1 MFNVI
6 NNHELKNKYNFFDEE
21 KNKLRIFLSSIK
33 NNTNGL
39 NIFSSSFSKN
49 NNVNTCNINILK
61 KYTYEEIEKITI
73 DLIKQIKFL
82 EKNNLTFIKLDLDDI
97 LIINDEICV
106 ISNIENCTT
115 IKTEKSYEKESKI
128 IQTININY
136 PVTKNMF
143 ISPELDKITELPSN
157 ISYKNIYYNIGAIII
172 FIYLRKNIKLI
183 QKNDDT
189 LYGVKKYIEEL
200 TSIYNT
206 KLYWFIINS
215 CFIDNIDE
223 RILNY

>member
-1 MFNVI
+1 MFNII
-6 NNHELKNKYNFFDEE
+6 NHDELKKKYNFFEE
-21 KNKLRIFLSSIK
+21 DQRTKNKLRIFLSSIE

-39 NIFSSSFSKN
+39 NITSSSLKN
-49 NNVNTCNINILK
+49 NDVNTNNLNILK
-61 KYTYEEIEKITI
+61 KYSYEEIEKITL

-97 LIINDEICV
+97 LMINDETYV
-106 ISNIENCTT
+106 ISNIENCIT
-115 IKTEKSYEKESKI
+115 IKTEKSGNENKI
-128 IQTININY
+128 IKTININY

-172 FIYLRKNIKLI
+172 FIYLRKNIRLI
-183 QKNDDT
+183 QQNEKH
-189 LYGVKKYIEEL
+189 IEEL
-200 TSIYNT
+200 SSIYNT

>member
-1 MFNVI
+1 MFNII
-6 NNHELKNKYNFFDEE
+6 NHDELKKKYNFFEE
-21 KNKLRIFLSSIK
+21 DQRTKNKLRIFLSSIE

-39 NIFSSSFSKN
+39 NITSSSFKN
-49 NNVNTCNINILK
+49 NNVNTNNLNILK
-61 KYTYEEIEKITI
+61 KYSYEEIEKITV

-97 LIINDEICV
+97 LMINDETFV
-106 ISNIENCTT
+106 ISNIENCIT
-115 IKTEKSYEKESKI
+115 IKTEKSGNENKI
-128 IQTININY
+128 IKTININY

-183 QKNDDT
+183 QQNEKH
-189 LYGVKKYIEEL
+189 IEEL